1 MINFNIKK
9 AAFPVILALLSTGL
23 LAGCGKKKE
32 EASSEVA
39 GTAIVQSESL
49 HSDAADGAGAATSE
63 VAGTAIVQSESLHS
77 DAAGAATSEVAG
89 TAIVQSESLRTD
101 AADGAGAE
109 GGEKQEPAE
118 GGLLEPTVLT
128 EAGASESNALSET
141 AGLPESGTLSERTEL
156 PETGALSETV
166 ELSESGALFESDA
179 FSESA
184 SMSEAEDVVSGFI
197 FSLGGTINSTE
208 DGIFQDTTSGTSGVA
223 GGAIVPGLGG
233 KIGFTPMEKNELSQ
247 YIGMS
252 FAELEKRFPEMESE
266 TAVGMRSYKLGEGS
280 GDRTHQVGLTGSESG
295 GVITKINLYL
305 GEEYKIAGITSG
317 MDLTAADKAA
327 KNAGFEPEGE
337 TTSGL
342 ITYRAADG
350 VLTVV
355 VYSSDGVTVN
365 TVSCET

>member
-49 HSDAADGAGAATSE
+49 HSDAADA
-63 VAGTAIVQSESLHS
+63 AGT
-77 DAAGAATSEVAG
+77 ATSEVAG

-118 GGLLEPTVLT
+118 GELLEPTVLT

-166 ELSESGALFESDA
+166 ELPESGALSEIAELPGSGALFESDA

>member
-23 LAGCGKKKE
+23 LTGCGKKKE

-49 HSDAADGAGAATSE
+49 HSDAADGAGT
-63 VAGTAIVQSESLHS
+63 
-77 DAAGAATSEVAG
+77 ATSEVAG

-101 AADGAGAE
+101 AADGAGSEA
-109 GGEKQEPAE
+109 GEKQEPAE

-166 ELSESGALFESDA
+166 ELPESGALSEIAELSESGALFESDA